1 MLEATVT
8 APIRSPI
15 AEGAGMSMDVNYFRT
30 GRPDDGA
37 DHVHDLQLA
46 VLDMV
51 GTTVT
56 DDGRTERAMSLAL
69 AEHGVEPGSLR
80 FESMLGYAR
89 DTMGFSKL
97 TVFGHLFDDPDTA
110 MSANKFFERAYDE
123 LIADGGIR
131 PIAGAVDTIAW
142 MRDAG
147 IKVCLATGFGRHT
160 QNMVLESLGWM
171 GLADLSLCPADAG
184 RGRPYPDMIL
194 TAVLALDLDDVR
206 GVAVVG
212 DTSSD
217 MVSGLRAGASVVAGV
232 LTGQHS
238 EATLRTA
245 GATAVVDSIK
255 DLPALL
261 EPRASHRY

>member
-1 MLEATVT
+1 
-8 APIRSPI
+8 
-15 AEGAGMSMDVNYFRT
+15 MDINTFSTHRT
-30 GRPDDGA
+30 GFPADG
-37 DHVHDLQLA
+37 DHQLSLA

-56 DDGRTERAMSLAL
+56 DGGRTERALSFAL
-69 AEHGVEPGSLR
+69 AESGVEPGTAR

-89 DTMGFSKL
+89 DTMGYSKI

-110 MSANKFFERAYDE
+110 RNANKLFEEAYDE
-123 LIADGGIR
+123 LIADGGIK
-131 PIAGAVDTIAW
+131 PVPGAEETISW

-206 GVAVVG
+206 SVAVVG
-212 DTSSD
+212 DTSAD
-217 MVSGLRAGASVVAGV
+217 VLSGLRAGASVVAGV

-238 EATLRTA
+238 EATLRAA
-245 GATAVVDSIK
+245 GATAVVGSVK
-255 DLPALL
+255 ELPALL
-261 EPRASHRY
+261 ESRTA